1 MTRVRWAIR
10 NWVLGGPES
19 VLSWKWKVVSK
30 VDGPFSLRTVHFHLE
45 THVCVT
51 FVSLKRKNME
61 SWNELIESVFRAKS
75 SYPAQ
80 LTESIIT
87 ISVINPFQARFLFQN
102 LKSDPA
108 LTLQHPT
115 LPCYYYFDLFSKL
128 SRRSNII
135 TYFESTFPR
144 SFTFKAVYFSDRP
157 ISKMTVLHPY
167 ISNSFD

>member
-1 MTRVRWAIR
+1 
-10 NWVLGGPES
+10 
-19 VLSWKWKVVSK
+19 
-30 VDGPFSLRTVHFHLE
+30 
-45 THVCVT
+45 
-51 FVSLKRKNME
+51 ME

-115 LPCYYYFDLFSKL
+115 LPCYYFDLFSKRFL
-128 SRRSNII
+128 FKEFYTENKSGRSSIQKVHGQSNIR
-135 TYFESTFPR
+135 FWDSQFPDHP
-144 SFTFKAVYFSDRP
+144 FS
-157 ISKMTVLHPY
+157 KLY
-167 ISNSFD
+167 IFQ